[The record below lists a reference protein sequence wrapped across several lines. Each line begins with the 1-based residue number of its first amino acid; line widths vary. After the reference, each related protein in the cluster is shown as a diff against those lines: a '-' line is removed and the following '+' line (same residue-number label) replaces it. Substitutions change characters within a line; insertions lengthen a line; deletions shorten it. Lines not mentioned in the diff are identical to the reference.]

1 MELSEILPI
10 FAVEICVH
18 TEGQESCE
26 SISVNMKIMRKKQ
39 QLKRMLAAFA
49 AFLCLMPAVAQQVGR
64 PNTEFNVT
72 GTQATITQTSTLYLG
87 EVVLNGQ
94 QSFYY
99 LYSADLA
106 NVQTVFAAVKDGL
119 SDFKGGIYQALVPDI
134 DGESEDKGIAVCSNA
149 DYTAKMNA
157 DWTSAAH
164 AGQACLNQT
173 DATAS
178 SSVDLYETDAD
189 FAAKCS
195 EGFDEDGVDYV
206 DNTGNEWTF
215 SGILGKLS
223 TTYTDTFTH
232 YTLEGKLIQHYD
244 RQIDYTCESVT
255 VIYTKAEFDTY
266 LAGDANG
273 DGKVDVADIVEIVN
287 YLQEQKSER
296 FNEKN
301 ADADNNNVVNIED
314 INAIV
319 NIILGN

>member
-1 MELSEILPI
+1 
-10 FAVEICVH
+10 
-18 TEGQESCE
+18 
-26 SISVNMKIMRKKQ
+26 MKMMRKKQ
-39 QLKRMLAAFA
+39 QLKRMLAAVA
-49 AFLCLMPAVAQQVGR
+49 ALLCLMPAVAQQVDR
-64 PNTEFNVT
+64 PNTNVNVT
-72 GTQATITQTSTLYLG
+72 GKQAKITQTSTLYLG

-99 LYSADLA
+99 LYSTDLTNA
-106 NVQTVFAAVKDGL
+106 ETVFAAVKDGL
-119 SDFKGGIYQALVPDI
+119 SDYKGGMYKALVPDI
-134 DGESEDKGIAVCSNA
+134 VGESEDKGIAICSNS
-149 DYTAKMNA
+149 DYTAMMNA
-157 DWTSAAH
+157 DWTSAVN
-164 AGQACLNQT
+164 AGQACLNLT

-178 SSVDLYETDAD
+178 SSDDLYETDAD

-195 EGFDEDGVDYV
+195 AGFDEDGVEYV
-206 DNTGNEWTF
+206 DNAGNDWTF

-223 TTYTDTFTH
+223 TTITDSNTH
-232 YTLEGKLIQHYD
+232 YTFENGKLIQHFD
-244 RQIDYTCESVT
+244 RHIDYTCESVT

-301 ADADNNNVVNIED
+301 ADADNNSEVNIED

-319 NIILGN
+319 KIILEEHSGDRN

>member
-1 MELSEILPI
+1 
-10 FAVEICVH
+10 
-18 TEGQESCE
+18 
-26 SISVNMKIMRKKQ
+26 
-39 QLKRMLAAFA
+39 MLAAFA
-49 AFLCLMPAVAQQVGR
+49 ALLCLMPAVAQQVDR
-64 PNTEFNVT
+64 PNTIVNVT
-72 GTQATITQTSTLYLG
+72 GKQATITQTSTLYLG

-99 LYSADLA
+99 LYSTDLTNA
-106 NVQTVFAAVKDGL
+106 ETVFAAVKDAL
-119 SDFKGGIYQALVPDI
+119 SDYKGGMYKALVPDI
-134 DGESEDKGIAVCSNA
+134 VGESEDKGIAICSNP

-157 DWTSAAH
+157 DWISADN

-173 DATAS
+173 DVTAS
-178 SSVDLYETDAD
+178 SSDDLYETDAD

-195 EGFDEDGVDYV
+195 EGFNEDGAEYV
-206 DNTGNEWTF
+206 DNDGNDWTF

-273 DGKVDVADIVEIVN
+273 DGKVDVADIIEIVN

-301 ADADNNNVVNIED
+301 ADADKNSVVNIED

>member
-1 MELSEILPI
+1 
-10 FAVEICVH
+10 
-18 TEGQESCE
+18 
-26 SISVNMKIMRKKQ
+26 MKMMRKKQ
-39 QLKRMLAAFA
+39 QLKRMLAEFA
-49 AFLCLMPAVAQQVGR
+49 ALLCLMPAVAQQVDR
-64 PNTEFNVT
+64 PNTEVNVT
-72 GTQATITQTSTLYLG
+72 GQQAKITQTSTLYLG

-99 LYSADLA
+99 LYSTDLTNA
-106 NVQTVFAAVKDGL
+106 ETVFAAVKDGL
-119 SDFKGGIYQALVPDI
+119 SDYKGGMYKALVPDI
-134 DGESEDKGIAVCSNA
+134 VGESEDKGIAICSNS
-149 DYTAKMNA
+149 DYTAMMNA
-157 DWTSAAH
+157 DWTSAVN
-164 AGQACLNQT
+164 AGQACLNLT

-178 SSVDLYETDAD
+178 SSDDLYETDAD

-195 EGFDEDGVDYV
+195 AGFDEDGVEYV
-206 DNTGNEWTF
+206 DNAGNDWTF

-223 TTYTDTFTH
+223 TTNTDNITYTF
-232 YTLEGKLIQHYD
+232 ENGKLIKHID
-244 RQIDYTCESVT
+244 RHIDYTCESVT

-301 ADADNNNVVNIED
+301 ADADNNSEVNIED

-319 NIILGN
+319 KIILEEHSGDRN